1 MTLNKSKSG
10 KSRKLFW
17 KFYPILNSEK
27 KLMHKNA
34 IKLEM
39 FGVRGQFSHY
49 KKPKTGEFSA
59 IFDHKAGEFG
69 DICESDWRFL
79 TKNFC

>member
-1 MTLNKSKSG
+1 
-10 KSRKLFW
+10 
-17 KFYPILNSEK
+17 
-27 KLMHKNA
+27 MHKNA

-69 DICESDWRFL
+69 DIFESDWRFL